1 MASLCKNC
9 SGILNFDPVKNAL
22 VCKSC
27 GSTFSAEDV
36 KDYSEELL
44 SDVHTLR
51 KSNPSASFYD
61 ANIYVCNHCGAEVI
75 VHSAESS
82 TFCVYCGNPA
92 IVFSRVSKQVK
103 PDGLIPFKISKEL
116 AIENVKEQFAKA
128 SYIPKELRDLKPD
141 KVRGIY
147 VPYWIVEGDFHDAIA
162 TETTKM
168 VQEEN
173 DEHKH
178 RKYLYYGI
186 AGGFK
191 ARNVLC
197 DASRRLSD
205 ELTYRLEP
213 YFLSDL
219 ADFDPDYL
227 AGFYSNISDISLKE
241 LRQSAGNRCDISF
254 GEAARNNAAGNDYK
268 VIRSSPSFDLHDDPI
283 YVLLPVWCF
292 TYIYNNMPHT
302 ILVNGQTG
310 KVVGTAPVDKKILKT
325 RLIGWTVAIS
335 LLICAAGFFA
345 FLNPV
350 TMIIPLYILLPFY
363 SFTILYLLSDK
374 RGFKHKLDL
383 VKDSIARTRGKDTV
397 DFITKRTEV

>member
-116 AIENVKEQFAKA
+116 AIENVKEQFAGA

-147 VPYWIVEGDFHDAIA
+147 VPYWIVEGDFHDAIV
-162 TETTKM
+162 TESTIM
-168 VQEEN
+168 VRPVGAKY
-173 DEHKH
+173 HH
-178 RKYLYYGI
+178 REYVYYGI

-205 ELTYRLEP
+205 EMTYRLEP
-213 YFLSDL
+213 YFLSNL
-219 ADFDPDYL
+219 VDFDPDYL

-241 LRQSAGNRCDISF
+241 LRMSAGRRCDISF
-254 GEAARNNAAGNDYK
+254 GEAAQNNVEGNDYK
-268 VIRSSPSFDLHDDPI
+268 VIKSDPAFDLHDDPI

-292 TYIYNNMPHT
+292 TYIYDGIPHT
-302 ILVNGQTG
+302 VLVNGQTG
-310 KVVGTAPVDKKILKT
+310 KVVGTAPVDRKILT
-325 RLIGWTVAIS
+325 RRMIGWTVALTILVS
-335 LLICAAGFFA
+335 IAILFMFMNPALVIIPFYLLI
-345 FLNPV
+345 
-350 TMIIPLYILLPFY
+350 PFY
-363 SFTILYLLSDK
+363 SFTFLYYLPDR
-374 RGFKHKLDL
+374 RGFKQKLSL
-383 VKDSIARTRGKDTV
+383 IKDSLRRTRSKETV
-397 DFITKRTEV
+397 EFITKRTEV

>member
-9 SGILNFDPVKNAL
+9 SGILNYDPVKKAL

-27 GSTFSAEDV
+27 GSTFNAEDV

-51 KSNPSASFYD
+51 KTNPSASFYE

-147 VPYWIVEGDFHDAIA
+147 VPYWIVEGDFHDAIV
-162 TETTKM
+162 TETTQM
-168 VQEEN
+168 TQRSGET
-173 DEHKH
+173 H
-178 RKYLYYGI
+178 RHREYIYHGI
-186 AGGFK
+186 AGSFK

-205 ELTYRLEP
+205 AMTYRLEP
-213 YFLSDL
+213 FFLSDL
-219 ADFDPDYL
+219 VDFDPDYL
-227 AGFYSNISDISLKE
+227 AGYYSNVSDITLKE
-241 LRQSAGNRCDISF
+241 LRESAANRCDISF
-254 GEAARNNAAGNDYK
+254 SDNAKNNAEGYDYK
-268 VIRSSPSFDLHDDPI
+268 VIKSSPSFDLHDDPI

-292 TYIYNNMPHT
+292 TYIYDGIPHT

-310 KVVGTAPVDKKILKT
+310 KVTGTAPVDGKILKR
-325 RLIGWTVAIS
+325 RLIGWTALVT
-335 LLICAAGFFA
+335 LLICAATLILW
-345 FLNPV
+345 LNPI
-350 TMIIPLYILLPFY
+350 TIMFTCYTLLPFY
-363 SFTILYLLSDK
+363 SFTILYYLSDK
-374 RGFKHKLDL
+374 KGIKHKFKLIR
-383 VKDSIARTRGKDTV
+383 DSIRRTRESDTV
-397 DFITKRTEV
+397 EFITKRTEV